1 MKNAIIPGLIIG
13 LLSGI
18 WLFVMRLLGLSFS
31 NETFHPIEFV
41 SVLIP
46 VVGLYFGVKYYCDI
60 ELEGKMNFPEGL
72 IQSFKILIVAGIL
85 VVFVG
90 IVFINYFE
98 FKDTTW
104 SDFSGRI
111 FAALLI
117 GILAALAVSLLLTSK
132 GRKVE
137 N

>member
-60 ELEGKMNFPEGL
+60 ELEGKMSFPEGL